1 MLRKRSNGQEIHVFE
16 LNLQFSQGDE
26 QGLQILSETSPQNP
40 EGHPSLQEFEVE
52 RNLGDSQVVQF
63 LSDPEQVL
71 QDASQVLHCLS
82 EGSPSKSIYLNYFL

>member
-1 MLRKRSNGQEIHVFE
+1 VVKLRKRPDGQEIHVFE

-26 QGLQILSETSPQNP
+26 QDLQILSETSPQNP
-40 EGHPSLQEFEVE
+40 EGHSSLQEFEDE

-71 QDASQVLHCLS
+71 QDGSQVLHCLR
-82 EGSPSKSIYLNYFL
+82 EGLPSKEFI